1 MSRTRIV
8 ALCAL
13 LALFSLLLGGGLS
26 AGLAHAQGDGP
37 APAAAGAA
45 AAVLSPAFT
54 YQGTL
59 TRNGQ
64 PVDDTCAFRFG
75 LWDELAGGSI
85 KADLN
90 TFNAV
95 TVKVGTFTVL
105 LNFLNQF
112 TGDERFLQTEVK
124 CPGDADFITLSPRQ
138 VLNGVPYA
146 IGLRPGA
153 AMFSAAPGDGF
164 YVEKT
169 AVDSVAIHGRATQPG
184 SIGVFG
190 ESASWAGIWGQS
202 AGASGVVGIS
212 EGEFNGAVYGENKG
226 RGYGVHGKATQSAG
240 VLGQST
246 AWFGVYGS
254 STNQTGVV
262 GESSGH
268 DGVRGTT
275 TAENRVGV
283 RGIANAN
290 GSVGVWGESAANT
303 GVYGISNSGTGVWGA
318 STTYVAV
325 YGISD
330 SNTGVRG
337 DSTTETGVY
346 GSGRIGVEG
355 YAANGTSPIGV
366 LGDNN
371 GSNTVGYAG
380 YFDGRVRVT
389 GNLTKGGGAFQID
402 HPLDPQNK
410 YLSHSFVESP
420 DMKNIYDGVAVL
432 DANGEATVQLP
443 EWFEALNRDFRYQ
456 LTGIGGYAP
465 IYIAK
470 EVANNQFQIAGGA
483 PGLKVSWQV
492 TGIRH
497 DPYAEQNRIKVE
509 EEKPAQERGRYLYPA
524 VYGLPVSAGIAALHA
539 GQTTDDTVADDTVAD
554 DTVAM
559 PGGRP

>member
-1 MSRTRIV
+1 MSRTKIV

-26 AGLAHAQGDGP
+26 AGPAHAQGDGP
-37 APAAAGAA
+37 APAPPGQGPKITAPAT
-45 AAVLSPAFT
+45 AVLSPAFT

-64 PVDDTCAFRFG
+64 PVDDTCALRFG

-95 TVKVGTFTVL
+95 TVKEGAFTVL

-112 TGDERFLQTEVK
+112 TGDDRFLQTEVK

-226 RGYGVHGKATQSAG
+226 LGYGVHGKAAQSAG

-254 STNQTGVV
+254 SSSQTGVV
-262 GESSGH
+262 GESGGH

-290 GSVGVWGESAANT
+290 GSVGVWGESAVNT
-303 GVYGISNSGTGVWGA
+303 GVYGLSNSGRGVWGE
-318 STTYVAV
+318 STTFAGVF
-325 YGISD
+325 GSSD
-330 SNTGVRG
+330 SSNGVWGDSKNKTGVFG
-337 DSTTETGVY
+337 TSSGVDAA
-346 GSGRIGVEG
+346 GVIGIGWVG
-355 YAANGTSPIGV
+355 VQGQTNGTEFSQGV
-366 LGDNN
+366 RGDNN
-371 GSNTVGYAG
+371 GSNTVGHAG
-380 YFDGRVRVT
+380 YFNGRVGHVPGDGQPHQGRRLVPDRPPARS
-389 GNLTKGGGAFQID
+389 GEQI
-402 HPLDPQNK
+402 
-410 YLSHSFVESP
+410 
-420 DMKNIYDGVAVL
+420 
-432 DANGEATVQLP
+432 
-443 EWFEALNRDFRYQ
+443 
-456 LTGIGGYAP
+456 
-465 IYIAK
+465 
-470 EVANNQFQIAGGA
+470 
-483 PGLKVSWQV
+483 
-492 TGIRH
+492 
-497 DPYAEQNRIKVE
+497 
-509 EEKPAQERGRYLYPA
+509 
-524 VYGLPVSAGIAALHA
+524 PVSLFCGIARHEEYL
-539 GQTTDDTVADDTVAD
+539 
-554 DTVAM
+554 
-559 PGGRP
+559 